1 MWLEVYAV
9 SQLLGAVLA
18 RSLQQD
24 PAGREFALYSTLN
37 ALERATPTQLSKVLG
52 LPLTTASAKLNRL
65 VARGHATRSVNPE
78 DGRSHLFAL
87 TEEGRRVTLAHNESF
102 GAVTRRVRGRLE
114 MPESTIREGLV
125 ALETALREE
134 LRSLEP
140 TEASPL

>member
-140 TEASPL
+140 SEASPL